1 MSCGLVEMTGE
12 VARGTELKV
21 TLSTPILGVTL
32 RRVLHH
38 HPRYREE
45 RMSFCVLGNE
55 EGGMW

>member
-21 TLSTPILGVTL
+21 ALGTPILGVTL

-38 HPRYREE
+38 HPRYGEE
-45 RMSFCVLGNE
+45 RVFFLWIRKCVCK
-55 EGGMW
+55 

>member
-21 TLSTPILGVTL
+21 ALGTPILGVTL

-38 HPRYREE
+38 HPRYGEE
-45 RMSFCVLGNE
+45 RVVSL
-55 EGGMW
+55 WIRK